1 MGRYPDPNVKSCVPY
16 ELRTIDVFDG
26 NSGKMMC
33 QLYDPGYSGITSVRL
48 EPSNSDGRKQGVG
61 YLSDQNISPCTL
73 LPLYCLHPT
82 FTLKFLPLQL
92 NEFNPMGDTLATA
105 MGE

>member
-1 MGRYPDPNVKSCVPY
+1 M
-16 ELRTIDVFDG
+16 FDG
-26 NSGKMMC
+26 DSGKMMC

-48 EPSNSDGRKQGVG
+48 NLQTVMGGSRELS
-61 YLSDQNISPCTL
+61 YLSDQNVSPCTL